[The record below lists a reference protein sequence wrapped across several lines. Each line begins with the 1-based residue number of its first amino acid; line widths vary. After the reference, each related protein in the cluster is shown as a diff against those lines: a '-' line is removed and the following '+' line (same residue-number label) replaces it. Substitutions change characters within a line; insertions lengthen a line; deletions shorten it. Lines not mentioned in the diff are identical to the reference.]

1 MKHLLCILSLAMMAS
16 CTKPETQESKAI
28 EHIYKPVYTDNFKIS
43 DPKNVLLIDQM
54 HKTLIA
60 KDFKGAFE
68 MLDDSVVFQLGTG
81 QTLKGKPAV
90 MDYMEKG
97 FSQVNIKNYQVEVSF
112 PVVGENGDDWVL
124 VWDTADIET
133 PDGKSVKGRWMEG
146 FRIKNGKINMVNQ
159 YEKFHVK

>member
-1 MKHLLCILSLAMMAS
+1 
-16 CTKPETQESKAI
+16 
-28 EHIYKPVYTDNFKIS
+28 
-43 DPKNVLLIDQM
+43 
-54 HKTLIA
+54 
-60 KDFKGAFE
+60 
-68 MLDDSVVFQLGTG
+68 
-81 QTLKGKPAV
+81 

-159 YEKFHVK
+159 YEKFPVK

>member
-16 CTKPETQESKAI
+16 CTKSETQESKAVA
-28 EHIYKPVYTDNFKIS
+28 HIYKPVYTDNFKIS

-97 FSQVNIKNYQVEVSF
+97 FYENRMYKKDAVHLSQL
-112 PVVGENGDDWVL
+112 PDDFVPREYVRL
-124 VWDTADIET
+124 N
-133 PDGKSVKGRWMEG
+133 PDLHGMD
-146 FRIKNGKINMVNQ
+146 N
-159 YEKFHVK
+159 